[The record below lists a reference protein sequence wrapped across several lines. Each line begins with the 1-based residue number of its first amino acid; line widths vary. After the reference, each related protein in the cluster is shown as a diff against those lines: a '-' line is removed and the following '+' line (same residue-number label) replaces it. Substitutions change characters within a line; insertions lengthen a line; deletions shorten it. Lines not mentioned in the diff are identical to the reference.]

1 MVESGVLRPLFD
13 AATRATVGGT
23 WQERMANEVVQADG
37 YLFSRRCLARG
48 MAQARSLESEH
59 SVWRPRWRMWLM
71 SLLEER
77 THLGS

>member
-1 MVESGVLRPLFD
+1 MVESGVLQPLFD
-13 AATRATVGGT
+13 AATRATVGET

-37 YLFSRRCLARG
+37 YLSSRRCLERG
-48 MAQARSLESEH
+48 RVQARSLESEH